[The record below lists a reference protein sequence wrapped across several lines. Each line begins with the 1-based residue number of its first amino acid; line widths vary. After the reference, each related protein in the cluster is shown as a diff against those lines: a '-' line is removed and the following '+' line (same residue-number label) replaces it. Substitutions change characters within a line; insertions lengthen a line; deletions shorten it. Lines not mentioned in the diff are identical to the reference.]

1 MTFEWTRTPNYWKC
15 TVEDDLELL
24 VERDKEGLWFVDASS
39 YMSHYMSINKPFDNP
54 HRAASYVEYHFKK
67 VLTNVHRFY
76 VEKAA
81 KTTKSKNKKKQH
93 G

>member
-1 MTFEWTRTPNYWKC
+1 MAFEWKKTPNYWQC
-15 TVEDDLELL
+15 QVEEDLELL
-24 VERDKEGLWFVDASS
+24 IERDKDGLWFVDASS

-54 HRAASYVEYHFKK
+54 RRAAVYVEYHFKK

-76 VEKAA
+76 LEKS
-81 KTTKSKNKKKQH
+81 SKEKPKDKKKQH